1 MRLGF
6 FRRSSAPVARER
18 LQILLEF
25 ERRIGGSDLIAL
37 LRDEIIAVIGK
48 HVSVDPEKI
57 QVKIDRGKTASMLE
71 VDVEVP
77 NSYGALHATVTEA
90 R

>member
-1 MRLGF
+1 MRFGL

-25 ERRIGGSDLIAL
+25 ERRIDGSDLL
-37 LRDEIIAVIGK
+37 GRLRDEIIAVIAK
-48 HVSVDPEKI
+48 HVTLDPENV
-57 QVKIDRGKTASMLE
+57 QVKIDRGKTVSMLE
-71 VDVEVP
+71 VDVEIP

-90 R
+90 M